1 MSLPLFRGPCFNKRL
16 SCVIARVIA
25 KLEHFD
31 DQKRKRKGNV
41 EQKGQLKEQKGKR
54 KDVIKK
60 GNEARRHDKS
70 NMK

>member
-1 MSLPLFRGPCFNKRL
+1 M
-16 SCVIARVIA
+16 
-25 KLEHFD
+25 EHFD